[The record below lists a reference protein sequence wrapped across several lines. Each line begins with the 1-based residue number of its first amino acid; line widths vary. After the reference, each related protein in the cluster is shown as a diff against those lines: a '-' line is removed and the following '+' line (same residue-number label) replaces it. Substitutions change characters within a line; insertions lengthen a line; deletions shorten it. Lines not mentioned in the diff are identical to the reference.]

1 MTTESDEV
9 KAAANFADQNP
20 DDVVAQ
26 LRAAYGYDKH
36 GDEAQ
41 ALYYYEA
48 ALPLNIPK
56 TEQKKFL
63 ISYGSTLSNNNRL
76 DEAISHLK
84 NASQIHP
91 ESSEVWVFLSIALR
105 KAERLDEA
113 YLALLRAIVLE
124 AGEAGLGGFV
134 RAVSE
139 YLDEFENN
147 HATTTLT

>member
-1 MTTESDEV
+1 MAIESDEV
-9 KAAANFADQNP
+9 SAAANFADENP
-20 DDVVAQ
+20 HDVVAQ
-26 LRAAYGYDKH
+26 LRAAYGFDKL
-36 GDEAQ
+36 GDEAR
-41 ALYYYEA
+41 ALKYYEA

-56 TEQKKFL
+56 AEEKKFR

-91 ESSEVWVFLSIALR
+91 ESPEVWVFLSFALR

-113 YLALLRAIVLE
+113 YLSLLRAIVLE

-139 YLDEFENN
+139 YLNEFEK
-147 HATTTLT
+147 